1 MAVAPSSGMNCA
13 TDYVPDQLESVSLAC
28 YLYIIK
34 QSLNQ
39 RMGNKQSFRIL
50 YELESI
56 FSGWFKHE
64 NGIRLTG
71 IEQPYG

>member
-1 MAVAPSSGMNCA
+1 
-13 TDYVPDQLESVSLAC
+13 
-28 YLYIIK
+28 
-34 QSLNQ
+34 
-39 RMGNKQSFRIL
+39 MGNKQSFRIL